1 LLLPHKM
8 MNLSAEQT
16 SSRSAPS
23 AAPLWLNG
31 AVTVAA
37 IAAMVLLRLVFFPNR
52 MTPIGYGVP
61 LILFVWLGDWRFLW
75 FCAAAFVAVSAIEIF
90 YVLPVHNPIY
100 GKSIGYAAAAF
111 AMVVGDLLIITLVVQ
126 WLVSARSSLLR
137 QNDQLNST
145 NEELALRGEEIVRQ
159 NEELQS
165 QTEELERQTEELRV
179 SNDELTHREKTL
191 ENLLSLS
198 RALVVE
204 MGHSEMMDQICRS
217 LAELINGPG
226 LATAIL
232 EQKGDEM
239 VVLCHHGFGEA
250 GIRADRIPYRSSFA
264 SLIIDRARTGYLE
277 DVSRRPDLEI
287 PQPAEGPPMQ
297 AVLGAPLRVRGRGV
311 GSLEVYCRDKRS
323 WTDEQITLV
332 ESLAAQTA
340 ISLESASLFEQ
351 IEHEQQRLDAVLN
364 TAPIGL
370 AITDGGWSRVTLNP
384 AASQLFSAPPGTP
397 ISIEELSRTNR
408 VFRDGQPLSLDQWPA
423 ARAHQTGE
431 NIFGDEI
438 EVFTPSGRRLHL
450 LVGASPVRDRHG
462 NQVGAVSSFAD
473 ITALKMLQRELD
485 FRRREAEEASVRKS
499 RFLAAVSHDIRT
511 PANAI
516 SLLAELMQR
525 TATTPALLS
534 EVPEIATDLKR
545 SAMTLVDLV
554 SDVLDLTRFDSG
566 RIDLHETEFPLT
578 DMIREEC
585 RGLLPV
591 AREKGLA
598 FDCAI
603 LEQNIVV
610 RTDRVK
616 LSRILG
622 NLINN
627 AIKFTDRGGITV
639 SAQRQSGGE
648 IRIDVAD
655 TGSGIAVEN
664 QERVFDEFFQLRAP
678 GRDSSKGSG
687 LGLAICRRL
696 TEAMGGKITVKSTLG
711 EGSTF
716 SVILPATAVLPT

>member
-364 TAPIGL
+364 TAPIGNHRWGL
-370 AITDGGWSRVTLNP
+370 VQGDVESGCVAVIQRP
-384 AASQLFSAPPGTP
+384 AGHADFYRGT
-397 ISIEELSRTNR
+397 
-408 VFRDGQPLSLDQWPA
+408 
-423 ARAHQTGE
+423 
-431 NIFGDEI
+431 
-438 EVFTPSGRRLHL
+438 
-450 LVGASPVRDRHG
+450 
-462 NQVGAVSSFAD
+462 FAD
-473 ITALKMLQRELD
+473 QPRLP
-485 FRRREAEEASVRKS
+485 RRPAFVTGPMAGRSSAS
-499 RFLAAVSHDIRT
+499 
-511 PANAI
+511 
-516 SLLAELMQR
+516 
-525 TATTPALLS
+525 
-534 EVPEIATDLKR
+534 
-545 SAMTLVDLV
+545 
-554 SDVLDLTRFDSG
+554 
-566 RIDLHETEFPLT
+566 
-578 DMIREEC
+578 
-585 RGLLPV
+585 
-591 AREKGLA
+591 
-598 FDCAI
+598 
-603 LEQNIVV
+603 
-610 RTDRVK
+610 
-616 LSRILG
+616 
-622 NLINN
+622 
-627 AIKFTDRGGITV
+627 DRGEYLW
-639 SAQRQSGGE
+639 R
-648 IRIDVAD
+648 
-655 TGSGIAVEN
+655 
-664 QERVFDEFFQLRAP
+664 
-678 GRDSSKGSG
+678 
-687 LGLAICRRL
+687 
-696 TEAMGGKITVKSTLG
+696 
-711 EGSTF
+711 
-716 SVILPATAVLPT
+716 